1 MIDVNGF
8 RRPEGRLKPFFYLSE
23 GSIILSTIWAN
34 SSKLFYNDTLPI

>member
-8 RRPEGRLKPFFYLSE
+8 RRPEGRFETVFYLSE

-34 SSKLFYNDTLPI
+34 SSKLFYNDALPI